1 MQSTALLLF
10 ESPVEAQG
18 MAGSLREFDPAFEPR
33 IVDDIAVLALVR
45 GGERFRP
52 VADDSAVS
60 PTITS
65 NAAAEPGNTLGQ
77 FGLTRAEHDVL
88 VQVAQGKTNL
98 QIANELGK
106 QEGTVR
112 IQMSS
117 ILRKLGVA
125 GRSEA
130 IVVAMREQSVIDAHL
145 LRVQTKPADLS
156 WLYPHMEFR
165 RHRQGHVLFREGDR
179 GSEMFIL
186 QKGRASLPQLGLEMQ
201 ENDMFGEIAIFAPP
215 HRRTSSAVCATDAS
229 LFVLAADKVRKLFYL
244 DPAFALTM
252 LELIMNRLLADA
264 RRAG

>member
-18 MAGSLREFDPAFEPR
+18 MAGTLREFDPAFEPR

-112 IQMSS
+112 GLQF
-117 ILRKLGVA
+117 R
-125 GRSEA
+125 A
-130 IVVAMREQSVIDAHL
+130 IAAL
-145 LRVQTKPADLS
+145 
-156 WLYPHMEFR
+156 
-165 RHRQGHVLFREGDR
+165 
-179 GSEMFIL
+179 
-186 QKGRASLPQLGLEMQ
+186 
-201 ENDMFGEIAIFAPP
+201 
-215 HRRTSSAVCATDAS
+215 RRTLGMDLDIEERAETLVPRG
-229 LFVLAADKVRKLFYL
+229 ADRH
-244 DPAFALTM
+244 
-252 LELIMNRLLADA
+252 
-264 RRAG
+264 G